1 MAISKITGSA
11 LGKDVIMK
19 DVATADGSSPTLTLQ
34 TGDTNIEADDVLGTI
49 NFQAPDEG
57 TGTDAILVAAGI
69 AAVSEGDFSSSSN
82 ATSLKFVTGNSAA
95 AGSDGGSM
103 ILSSTGNLTL
113 KDLRTADGSSPTIT
127 LQSGDTNMEA
137 DDVLGTINFQAPDE
151 GTGTDAIL
159 VAAGIAAVSEGDFSS
174 SNNATKLSF
183 RTGAS
188 ETATEKMSIA
198 SSGSTTITTTGN
210 ENTLTLKSTDAD
222 ANIGPVLE
230 LNRASSSPGVNDQL
244 GRIDIVGKNDADE
257 DVDYVR
263 YISQIRDET
272 DGTEDGRMAINTIVN
287 GAMISRLNIE
297 PTETVFND
305 ESNSVDFRVESNGD
319 ANCLFVDGANDKVGI
334 GTAAPLRQL
343 HIFNTS
349 ANSEIAFTAATNGVS
364 SLLFGDG
371 QTGTNVYRGY
381 VQYNHSD
388 DALLF
393 ASGAAEGLRLLNG
406 GNLSKIGDSSSARI
420 IPQSD
425 NAGFLG
431 ENSHRW
437 EALFAVSGTI
447 QTSDKNMKTEI
458 TNSALGLDFVKALRP
473 VSYKWISGGKHF
485 EYAEDDLT
493 KSNPTI
499 TDVAGKRNHYGLI
512 AQEVKEVLGDT
523 DFGGWVSEDV
533 TDENATQSLRYDQFI
548 APLVKAVQ
556 ELSTALDAA
565 VSANTALT
573 ARVKTLEDA

>member
-1 MAISKITGSA
+1 MSRAREIADLVGGTTPDIILKTSDGAILNLQTSDTTVTANSILGEINFQAPDEASGTDAILIASKIQAVAEGTFSSSSNATSLVFTTANSA
-11 LGKDVIMK
+11 AAGTASGKMTFTSGGELILK
-19 DVATADGSSPTLTLQ
+19 DTDTADGSSPTITLQ
-34 TGDTNIEADDVLGTI
+34 SGDTDIAADDVLGTI

-57 TGTDAILVAAGI
+57 AGTDAILVAAGM
-69 AAVSEGDFSSSSN
+69 
-82 ATSLKFVTGNSAA
+82 SA
-95 AGSDGGSM
+95 
-103 ILSSTGNLTL
+103 I
-113 KDLRTADGSSPTIT
+113 
-127 LQSGDTNMEA
+127 
-137 DDVLGTINFQAPDE
+137 
-151 GTGTDAIL
+151 
-159 VAAGIAAVSEGDFSS
+159 SEGDFSS
-174 SNNATKLSF
+174 SNNATSLVFK
-183 RTGAS
+183 TGAS
-188 ETATEKMSIA
+188 AAADEKMRINSA
-198 SSGSTTITTTGN
+198 GRVGLSTTAPLHILDIEADTTGSIPTD
-210 ENTLTLKSTDAD
+210 EAMSTSTDNDNYFGFHNVNNSATFSGLSLETRTSGAARWLI
-222 ANIGPVLE
+222 ANEWKETYKGDLVF
-230 LNRASSSPGVNDQL
+230 RTRDGGSSSSEVL
-244 GRIDIVGKNDADE
+244 RIA
-257 DVDYVR
+257 
-263 YISQIRDET
+263 
-272 DGTEDGRMAINTIVN
+272 
-287 GAMISRLNIE
+287 
-297 PTETVFND
+297 
-305 ESNSVDFRVESNGD
+305 NSG
-319 ANCLFVDGANDKVGI
+319 KVGI
-334 GTAAPLRQL
+334 GIAAPLRQL
-343 HIFNTS
+343 HISDTS

-371 QTGTNVYRGY
+371 QTGTDVYRGY
-381 VQYNHSD
+381 VQYNHTD

-393 ASGAAEGLRLLNG
+393 ASGAAEGLRLKNG
-406 GNLSKIGDSSSARI
+406 GNLEKTGDTNSARI

-512 AQEVKEVLGDT
+512 AQEVKEALGDT

-556 ELSTALDAA
+556 ELSAEVETLKTKVAA
-565 VSANTALT
+565 
-573 ARVKTLEDA
+573 LEDA